1 MTDRE
6 IDDLFDEFNKLNN
19 SDESNESNESNDFNK
34 SDKSDK
40 SNEEPKDFLD
50 EDLSADFNSET
61 DYQKLFDFF
70 NALDNTENILN
81 LKDSVSQSLNNL
93 NFENNEE
100 SSKSKKPR
108 VIKIKVDKLSDL
120 EEIVDLLNPLNYLK
134 DDSEFQEWINLARL
148 EVQKNTT
155 EEKKT
160 KVVSS
165 LTKILKELEKR
176 EEYKRCKVVYDEIQ
190 FIEQIPV

>member
-19 SDESNESNESNDFNK
+19 SDESNESNKSNDFN
-34 SDKSDK
+34 KSDK

>member
-19 SDESNESNESNDFNK
+19 SDESNESNDFNK

>member
-19 SDESNESNESNDFNK
+19 SDESNESN
-34 SDKSDK
+34 KSDK

>member
-19 SDESNESNESNDFNK
+19 SDESNESNESNDFN
-34 SDKSDK
+34 KSDK

-155 EEKKT
+155 KEKKT

>member
-19 SDESNESNESNDFNK
+19 SDESNESNESNDFN
-34 SDKSDK
+34 KSDK

-70 NALDNTENILN
+70 NALDNSENILN

>member
-19 SDESNESNESNDFNK
+19 SDESNESNESNDFN
-34 SDKSDK
+34 KSDK

-148 EVQKNTT
+148 EVQKNIT

>member
-19 SDESNESNESNDFNK
+19 SDESNESNESNDFN
-34 SDKSDK
+34 KSDK

-190 FIEQIPV
+190 FIEQIPI

>member
-19 SDESNESNESNDFNK
+19 SDESNESNESNDFN
-34 SDKSDK
+34 KSDK

>member
-19 SDESNESNESNDFNK
+19 SDESNESNESNDFNR
-34 SDKSDK
+34 SDK